1 MSSVLSPGTHVK
13 GRDDDPL
20 LCLIQETDP
29 LQKSAFIGLKEHDPV
44 AARRVL
50 AEIFC
55 RNRRTGSFTDRG
67 ILGKW
72 KDGAGDQVDE
82 KGKEQE
88 EKKPSGMTG
97 TPQGKM
103 GQRDSPFYRKSGY
116 TGVQLSIIPQNGLRV
131 KFRLAVEGDV
141 RYNKKDNG
149 DRMPKVWL
157 LPENDRNEEA
167 YGRKGTSVSA

>member
-72 KDGAGDQVDE
+72 KDGAGD
-82 KGKEQE
+82 
-88 EKKPSGMTG
+88 
-97 TPQGKM
+97 
-103 GQRDSPFYRKSGY
+103 
-116 TGVQLSIIPQNGLRV
+116 
-131 KFRLAVEGDV
+131 
-141 RYNKKDNG
+141 
-149 DRMPKVWL
+149 
-157 LPENDRNEEA
+157 
-167 YGRKGTSVSA
+167 